1 MTAGIGGGGGGCEAA
16 SVPPAAM
23 AAVAELWMRIERV
36 SLDGATAR

>member
-1 MTAGIGGGGGGCEAA
+1 MEAEEAA
-16 SVPPAAM
+16 FCAASGEM